1 MTLFAERSPRYCATQ
16 RMQVGQSAN
25 AGQVSPWA
33 KSGGER
39 SLAKLWPP

>member
-25 AGQVSPWA
+25 AVQMSPEINPRGSFPW
-33 KSGGER
+33 G
-39 SLAKLWPP
+39 